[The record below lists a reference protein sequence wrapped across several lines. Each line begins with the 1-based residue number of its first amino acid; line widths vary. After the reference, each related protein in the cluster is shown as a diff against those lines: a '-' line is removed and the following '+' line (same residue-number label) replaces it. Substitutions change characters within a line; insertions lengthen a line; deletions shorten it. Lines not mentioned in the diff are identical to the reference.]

1 MDSAWTKSM
10 AWGTSS
16 APKFKNCRCQGIMST
31 QINNLNSDRALNLDK
46 DLSQDLNF
54 KEVKEDK
61 VGFKEDKAGFK
72 EDMANHSR

>member
-1 MDSAWTKSM
+1 
-10 AWGTSS
+10 
-16 APKFKNCRCQGIMST
+16 MST